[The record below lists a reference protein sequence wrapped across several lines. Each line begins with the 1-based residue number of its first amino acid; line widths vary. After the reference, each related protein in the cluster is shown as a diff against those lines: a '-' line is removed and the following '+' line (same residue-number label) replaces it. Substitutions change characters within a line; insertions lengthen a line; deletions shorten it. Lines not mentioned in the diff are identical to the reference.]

1 MSSISIE
8 NFLKKLPSNYQITV
22 LTGAGISAE
31 SGIPTFRGKE
41 GYWVVGSKNYMPQEM
56 ATQAM
61 FMMHPFEVWKWYL
74 MRFGICVKAQP
85 NAGHFALGELEKKLG
100 ERFQLITQ
108 NIDGLHIRAG
118 SDEKKLFQI
127 HGNINYMRC
136 RYECTNSLYQLPFEK
151 LNLENIQNI
160 KEEELFS
167 ILKCPKCGEMTRPHI
182 LWFDEMY
189 NEEWYRF
196 ESSID
201 RAYKTD
207 LLIVVGTMGTTNLP
221 SQIVSIA
228 LSNHAYVI
236 DINIEK
242 NGLTQLIESSGRG
255 LYIEGQSGKVLPE
268 ISKYIL

>member
-1 MSSISIE
+1 MPNDLSQ
-8 NFLKKLPSNYQITV
+8 FLKNLPAHYQVTV
-22 LTGAGISAE
+22 LTGADISAE
-31 SGIPTFRGKE
+31 SGIPTFRGAE

-56 ATQAM
+56 ATGAM

-85 NAGHFALGELEKKLG
+85 NAGHFALVELEKKLG
-100 ERFQLITQ
+100 ERYQLITQ

-127 HGNINYMRC
+127 HGNINWMRC
-136 RYECTNSLYQLPFEK
+136 RYECSSQLYPLPIEK
-151 LNLENIQNI
+151 IDLDKINEP
-160 KEEELFS
+160 ELFEV
-167 ILKCPKCGEMTRPHI
+167 LKCPRCGEMTRPHI

-196 ESSID
+196 ESSLN

-228 LSNHAYVI
+228 LSNKAHVI

>member
-1 MSSISIE
+1 MVNEALIS
-8 NFLKKLPSNYQITV
+8 FLKDLPPHYQLTV

-41 GYWVVGSKNYMPQEM
+41 GYWVIGSKNYMPQEM

-85 NAGHFALGELEKKLG
+85 NAGHFALVELEKKLG
-100 ERFQLITQ
+100 NRYQLITQ
-108 NIDGLHIRAG
+108 NIDGLHIKAG
-118 SDEKKLFQI
+118 SDEKKIYQI
-127 HGNINYMRC
+127 HGNINWMRC
-136 RYECTNSLYQLPFEK
+136 RYECTDNLYKLPFEK
-151 LNLENIQNI
+151 INLDKMDEMR
-160 KEEELFS
+160 ESELFAV
-167 ILKCPKCGEMTRPHI
+167 LKCTRCGELTRPHI

-189 NEEWYRF
+189 NEEWYCF
-196 ESSID
+196 ESSL
-201 RAYKTD
+201 AHAQKTD

-221 SQIVSIA
+221 SQIVSTV
-228 LSNHAYVI
+228 LSHGAKVI

-242 NGLTQLIESSGRG
+242 NGLTHLIESSGQG
-255 LYIEGQSGKVLPE
+255 LYIEGHSGKVLPE

>member
-1 MSSISIE
+1 
-8 NFLKKLPSNYQITV
+8 
-22 LTGAGISAE
+22 
-31 SGIPTFRGKE
+31 
-41 GYWVVGSKNYMPQEM
+41 
-56 ATQAM
+56 
-61 FMMHPFEVWKWYL
+61 
-74 MRFGICVKAQP
+74 
-85 NAGHFALGELEKKLG
+85 
-100 ERFQLITQ
+100 
-108 NIDGLHIRAG
+108 
-118 SDEKKLFQI
+118 
-127 HGNINYMRC
+127 MRC

-167 ILKCPKCGEMTRPHI
+167 ILKCPKCREMTRPHI

-228 LSNHAYVI
+228 LSNKAYVV

-242 NGLTQLIESSGRG
+242 NGLTQLIESSERG

>member
-8 NFLKKLPSNYQITV
+8 TFLKKLPSNYQITV

-167 ILKCPKCGEMTRPHI
+167 ILKCPKCREMTRPHI

-228 LSNHAYVI
+228 LSNKAYVV

-242 NGLTQLIESSGRG
+242 NGLTQLIESSERG